1 MNKIKFK
8 SIPIMEWGNNLT
20 ISGIL
25 FENKNGNDKLL
36 MLPQKKS
43 ESNDYIEVTTE
54 EWIELNHQLDYNL
67 IEGTLEDG
75 QKVILKKGQRVIDQK
90 ISWDVFRRDKYKCRY
105 CGIDHV
111 PLTIDHLITWESG
124 GPTIKENLFTS
135 CRKCN
140 KTRGN
145 LSLEVWFETDYY
157 KSVSSKYLTEKE
169 RQKNLNVLSTLINIK
184 LVKVIKNR

>member
-1 MNKIKFK
+1 MNKIEFK

-43 ESNDYIEVTTE
+43 EEHEYIEVNDK
-54 EWIELNHQLDYNL
+54 EWIELNHQLDYNF

-75 QKVILKKGQRVIDQK
+75 QKVILRKGQRVIDQK

-105 CGIDHV
+105 CGISHV
-111 PLTIDHLITWESG
+111 PLTIDHLITWECG
-124 GPTIKENLFTS
+124 GPTIKENLVS
-135 CRKCN
+135 CCRKCN

-145 LSLEVWFETDYY
+145 LLLTEWFQTDYY
-157 KSVSSKYLTEKE
+157 KSVSLKYLTEEEK
-169 RQKNLNVLSTLINIK
+169 QKNLNLIPTLSKIE